1 MTEVTPVKVIHC
13 SSQDTVATAEN
24 LLNTDADKPWKSKS
38 YGEKQIIVTLQFE
51 KPEQIHAV
59 EIQNNGSAFV
69 EVLGGNVKSF
79 DQDYEVICAMSF
91 FMSPGESKRAQNTD
105 RVRIF
110 GPEKLCRPAADK
122 QFETVKIVCT
132 QPYTKNLKFGL
143 ACIKFYSPPEPGTK
157 WTGPSTSHLK
167 DSPRGK
173 KLAGFKIK
181 EEDESEDIKP
191 GALFFSK
198 SSPPDHDSPK
208 AKNSGP
214 SCTTPTLTTEQ
225 SESPE
230 GSPSAKQLEFSGSKQ
245 FSNKTNSGKRKAD
258 HSGETTPSS
267 AKKDTPESSPK
278 TKELHLAAKWHA
290 SACSCENPFTKQPTP
305 VKHSSAS
312 QGTSGASRGP
322 EGGGKAVEFG
332 QLLRGVAFVLSGF
345 QNPFRSDLRD
355 KALALGAKY
364 MPDWTDSSTHLIC
377 AFANTPKYNQVK
389 SQGGI
394 IVSKEWILDCYKR
407 RQKLSHKRYLFD
419 GASSEE
425 EDDDEVETTAG
436 KVQKISLY
444 PRKLSMHS
452 SMQESSSSSTPVKKH
467 ANGQGTSQKTAGIH
481 KEAESDEDEKRDRD
495 DLEARGRKSLELWRC
510 LFRVIKYKPMG
521 HQEAEEDIYDA
532 STDENTDTEEN
543 GAKSSKS
550 NGDESDEK
558 EFPIPELPDFFTG
571 KHFYFYGNF
580 PGNERRTLCRYVV
593 AFNGLL
599 EEYMNERVN
608 FVVSAQEWDE
618 NFYDALT
625 ENPNLAFVKPQWIY
639 SCNSK
644 GKRLPHQPFVVIPQ
658 E

>member
-258 HSGETTPSS
+258 HSGETTPKKQRTTPSS

-278 TKELHLAAKWHA
+278 TKGGSSAPLSPGSLKAGDPWPAKG
-290 SACSCENPFTKQPTP
+290 SRKDFSQPFTKQPTP

-436 KVQKISLY
+436 K
-444 PRKLSMHS
+444 
-452 SMQESSSSSTPVKKH
+452 ESSSSSTPVKKH

-481 KEAESDEDEKRDRD
+481 KEAESDEDEKR
-495 DLEARGRKSLELWRC
+495 
-510 LFRVIKYKPMG
+510 G

-608 FVVSAQEWDE
+608 FVVSAQEWDD